1 MTILT
6 KYPAEVLDV
15 SMSTDGALS
24 QDVLFEM
31 LHSPRRRQ
39 VLAYLSDRDGPVDL
53 DDVILQV
60 AAWENDTS
68 VDAVSES
75 ERKRIYVSLYQTHM
89 PKLDD
94 AGLVEYDDEEGT
106 VELTDLAREAGDY
119 VSDDSDELPWYYAYL
134 GLSVVGAAALLAAQL
149 DVPGLSAV
157 GTTTTGVLVVGAFV
171 TLTGVVVYSASA
183 APEGAGALFRT
194 DGQDR

>member
-1 MTILT
+1 MTNLT
-6 KYPAEVLDV
+6 KYLPEVLGV
-15 SMSTDGALS
+15 SMSIDGGLS
-24 QDVLFEM
+24 RDVLFEM

-75 ERKRIYVSLYQTHM
+75 ERKRIYVSLYQTHV

-94 AGLVEYDDEEGT
+94 AGLVEYDEDEGT
-106 VELTDLAREAGDY
+106 VKLTDLAREAGDY
-119 VSDDSDELPWYYAYL
+119 ISDDSDEPPWYYAYL
-134 GLSVVGAAALLAAQL
+134 GLSVVGAAALLAAWL
-149 DVPGLSAV
+149 GVPGLSAV

-171 TLTGVVVYSASA
+171 ALTSVVVYSASA
-183 APEGAGALFRT
+183 EPEGAEPLFRT